1 MNEEMKVVVHYAIV
15 EYIYSAEI
23 GYCTHHLDEHIFICI
38 TQQKLTEDTSAYY
51 MIVAFAYVLD
61 SWFSHCCLLVVNV
74 ADVGSVPRSNI
85 LPKKKMFG
93 NNFV

>member
-1 MNEEMKVVVHYAIV
+1 MEVVIHYAIV
-15 EYIYSAEI
+15 EYVYSAEI
-23 GYCTHHLDEHIFICI
+23 GYCTHHLDEHVFICI
-38 TQQKLTEDTSAYY
+38 PQQKLTEDTSAYY
-51 MIVAFAYVLD
+51 MVVALTCVLD

-74 ADVGSVPRSNI
+74 AELGSVPRSNI